1 MDRSFIYGRHGRFAR
16 GRHIAAALGLGALA
30 IATPARANQQT
41 YTYAV
46 TNPSYGKIG
55 TLTQTIDR
63 SPEATRVESHL
74 RLAVEQL
81 GIVIYRQNCDA
92 TEILNGDRLVSLQSA
107 TELNG
112 RHFEVHGEAQGDQF
126 VVHTAAGSATGPA
139 STAPSDPWAL
149 KHTGEQSI
157 VHPST
162 GRLASVQISGGDR
175 EIISINGG
183 SVSARHFAVDGENHG
198 DVWLD
203 DLGVPIMFR
212 TVEDG
217 TPVDFVLQD
226 TTAADT
232 FANAA
237 GKHSAPLSVPDYAK

>member
-1 MDRSFIYGRHGRFAR
+1 MDRSFIHGRHGRFAR

-162 GRLASVQISGGDR
+162 GHLASVQISGGDR

-237 GKHSAPLSVPDYAK
+237 SKHSAPPPVPDYAK